1 MNGKMTQI
9 KIDPASFGGLEV
21 YIPVNSQHL
30 PTSGSILV
38 EVMVKTTFFGSL
50 LNNHEMVNHQ
60 QETKIHHK

>member
-38 EVMVKTTFFGSL
+38 EVMVKTNILGIII
-50 LNNHEMVNHQ
+50 E
-60 QETKIHHK
+60 

>member
-38 EVMVKTTFFGSL
+38 EVMVKTNIFWIII
-50 LNNHEMVNHQ
+50 E
-60 QETKIHHK
+60 